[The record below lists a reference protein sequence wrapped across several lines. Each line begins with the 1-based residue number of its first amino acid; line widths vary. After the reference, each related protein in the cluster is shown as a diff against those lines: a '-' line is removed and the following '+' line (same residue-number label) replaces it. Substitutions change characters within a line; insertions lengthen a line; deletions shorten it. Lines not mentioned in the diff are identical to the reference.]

1 MSGSGKTF
9 AAKGITNCIPCA
21 EDSTPSTFAPVSSAN
36 WTEQV
41 TATITI
47 VLKVGP
53 SFFNVKQLANELIT
67 LLNIPQAAI
76 PVINVDFDRSNN
88 EKTVVVFI
96 IQNVALEDGSY
107 VDPVAVASELRR
119 LVDSKDK

>member
-1 MSGSGKTF
+1 M
-9 AAKGITNCIPCA
+9 
-21 EDSTPSTFAPVSSAN
+21 
-36 WTEQV
+36 
-41 TATITI
+41 
-47 VLKVGP
+47 KVGP

-119 LVDSKDK
+119 LVDSKDE